1 MWLRDDVA
9 EELLARIEESDK
21 AISGAAARDKIMW
34 SQTGI
39 FMDMGMANKK
49 VMQQGLALYQQ
60 TMSNMRVDVMNLVT
74 RFQGGTMDM
83 GEAIS
88 AFKNI
93 SGRHY
98 QTLFKAGAMAM
109 GNPYYADPAIGL
121 TKKDLAFISSA
132 RRFEGKFFKKFLLD
146 MSNPNFRPVHSFAQ
160 RAGYYADSGKA
171 QFYNG
176 MVNGAGENVVIHW
189 VLGTVEEHCGDCP
202 VLATKTY
209 TWQTLP
215 TTPGAGDTECL
226 FNCACHLEIEKRESG
241 KGMQGG
247 GGGAPKAPGS
257 SSPAATEAPGRWS
270 KVTVGGVDMEGM
282 LAMEFDDMFA
292 QMNKARQMVHLTT
305 GQERKGWIQARR
317 GINDAIIQRA
327 KSGGYR
333 VTPTASVIDLL
344 AVVDKVTQ
352 WGMTRLLTID
362 TAVFNQEVALIRGD
376 VLVLGKVRFNSSGLF
391 IETAKGQY
399 YKYSVKSDLL
409 LAEPTK
415 GTWVQTTGEPA
426 TLPQKPAAGMTIK
439 QYKELPQTDSQNRGD
454 WMVAVE
460 QTKAAVAVKNPAGAK
475 LYTASEEDALNDYL
489 EHTYSKLNRHLRTG
503 SQGDSTF
510 PMKPAEI
517 KSHIAQLDK
526 AMKRGALQ
534 EDMVLHRVS
543 QVSGFGELKVG
554 TVFVD
559 KGYLSCSTQI
569 NGAEN
574 LKRADKWRIKVLVP
588 EGTPAVS
595 MLKAFPD
602 HSIARFECEILLA
615 RGCTFK
621 VLDVSQNTRSITIEL
636 IKSP

>member
-282 LAMEFDDMFA
+282 LAREFDDMFA
-292 QMNKARQMVHLTT
+292 QMNKARQMVHLET
-305 GQERKGWIQARR
+305 GEERKLWIAARR
-317 GINDAIIQRA
+317 DINDAIIRRA
-327 KSGGYR
+327 QQGGYR
-333 VTPTASVIDLL
+333 ATPTVSVIDLL
-344 AVVDKVTQ
+344 KVVDGAVSK
-352 WGMTRLLTID
+352 GMTQLLTVD
-362 TAVFNQEVALIRGD
+362 TVVHNQQIAFIRGD
-376 VLVLGKVRFNSSGLF
+376 VLMLGKIVIKNNMVF
-391 IETAKGQY
+391 IDTSDGNQFRYAG
-399 YKYSVKSDLL
+399 KSDILL
-409 LAEPTK
+409 
-415 GTWVQTTGEPA
+415 GVPA
-426 TLPQKPAAGMTIK
+426 PVPAPVPAAAQPYYSEFD
-439 QYKELPQTDSQNRGD
+439 QYASHSSSWTS
-454 WMVAVE
+454 VAFQEASEV
-460 QTKAAVAVKNPAGAK
+460 VAVKSG
-475 LYTASEEDALNDYL
+475 YTTSQHIAIRDYGGFGYTGVNGYL
-489 EHTYSKLNRHLRTG
+489 RNGNVIGDWGLRT
-503 SQGDSTF
+503 T
-510 PMKPAEI
+510 
-517 KSHIAQLDK
+517 KSRIAQLDA
-526 AMKRGALQ
+526 AMAKGQLI
-534 EDMVLHRVS
+534 EDIVLHRVS
-543 QVSGFGELKVG
+543 NVDNFGTLRVGKIFTDPGFVSA
-554 TVFVD
+554 
-559 KGYLSCSTQI
+559 STQME
-569 NGAEN
+569 GTESMM
-574 LKRADKWRIKVLVP
+574 RSTKWRLRILVP

-595 MLKAFPD
+595 MPKALGRLATVVD
-602 HSIARFECEILLA
+602 ELEIVLP
-615 RGCTFK
+615 RSSQFK
-621 VLDVSQNTRSITIEL
+621 VIEVDQPSRIMTIEL
-636 IKSP
+636 VRAGKG